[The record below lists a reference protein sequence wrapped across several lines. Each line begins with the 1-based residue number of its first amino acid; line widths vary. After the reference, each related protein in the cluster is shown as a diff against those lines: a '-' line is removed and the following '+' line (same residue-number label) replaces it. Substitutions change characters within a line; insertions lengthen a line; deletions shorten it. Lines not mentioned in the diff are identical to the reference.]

1 MLTQHQA
8 LTRALYTKLL
18 HNVPRSPIEGVADDL
33 DLPSV
38 MAAGVKQDTDSSYPN
53 ATSLLATKEKREIL
67 NTMLLKKKKI
77 KNH

>member
-18 HNVPRSPIEGVADDL
+18 HNVPRSPIKGVADDL
-33 DLPSV
+33 PTV

-67 NTMLLKKKKI
+67 NAMLLKKKKI